1 MESVVITAEQAGF
14 TLIELMIVI
23 AIVAIF
29 VVVGVPNF
37 QNLIKDNRLST
48 QANSLVSSLQLARSE
63 ALKLRT
69 PVSVCRST
77 NGTSC
82 AGTQGPW
89 DSGWLVFVD
98 SGTTGTVDTGDT
110 IIKTVGQLG
119 AGNTLRGD
127 ALVNHA
133 ISYQPTGLQ
142 NSGASNFRLCDGKDQ
157 DIAKARQISI
167 SATGRVSSSQSVASC
182 P

>member
-1 MESVVITAEQAGF
+1 MESVVSLSAQNAGF

-23 AIVAIF
+23 TVLAVF

-37 QNLIKDNRLST
+37 QNLVSDNRLST
-48 QANSLVSSLQLARSE
+48 QTNLLVSSLQLARSE

-77 NGTSC
+77 DGATC
-82 AGTQGPW
+82 AGTGAW
-89 DSGWLVFVD
+89 ESGWLVFVD
-98 SGTTGTVDTGDT
+98 GGALGDVDGADTV
-110 IIKTVGQLG
+110 INTVGTLS
-119 AGNTLRGD
+119 AGNTLRGN
-127 ALVNHA
+127 AGVNNF

-142 NSGASNFRLCDGKDQ
+142 NTGNGDFRLCDGNNP
-157 DIAKARQISI
+157 DIAKGRTISI
-167 SATGRVSSSQSVASC
+167 SATGRVSSGVSVTAC

>member
-1 MESVVITAEQAGF
+1 MSLSAQNAGF

-63 ALKLRT
+63 ALKLRS
-69 PVSVCRST
+69 PVTVCRST
-77 NGTSC
+77 DGAAC
-82 AGTQGPW
+82 AGTGNW
-89 DSGWLVFVD
+89 ESGWLVFVD
-98 SGTTGTVDTGDT
+98 GGALGTVDGADRV
-110 IIKTVGQLG
+110 IQNVAQLG
-119 AGNTLRGD
+119 ANNTLRGG
-127 ALVNHA
+127 AGVNNF

-142 NSGASNFRLCDGKDQ
+142 NTGNGDFRLCDGNTP

-167 SATGRVSSSQSVASC
+167 SATGRVSSSQGVAAC